1 MPWILLLLFSLFSA
15 PSLAVTLPG
24 VTTGAT
30 ATQQNAP
37 PEPDAEKKKAAYGA
51 LADVLEND
59 TSRQELIDQ
68 LRKVAATPPQ
78 EPVCPPCRSCPIC
91 STAI

>member
-30 ATQQNAP
+30 ASQQNAP
-37 PEPDAEKKKAAYGA
+37 PEPDAEKPLTAR
-51 LADVLEND
+51 LP
-59 TSRQELIDQ
+59 TC
-68 LRKVAATPPQ
+68 LRTTRHG
-78 EPVCPPCRSCPIC
+78 RS
-91 STAI
+91 

>member
-59 TSRQELIDQ
+59 TSRQELI
-68 LRKVAATPPQ
+68 L
-78 EPVCPPCRSCPIC
+78 
-91 STAI
+91 

>member
-30 ATQQNAP
+30 ATQQ
-37 PEPDAEKKKAAYGA
+37 KCAARTG
-51 LADVLEND
+51 
-59 TSRQELIDQ
+59 
-68 LRKVAATPPQ
+68 
-78 EPVCPPCRSCPIC
+78 C
-91 STAI
+91 